1 VKGLAALVAAA
12 VLMLM
17 PSVALA
23 HRSHGTSQETNWQ
36 ERDAA
41 AYVVSTVNL
50 LRMPHHVSFSS
61 VAKQRLHV
69 ESYAVMSDTWRTN
82 LYFIRLRRGDD
93 SVAGALAYQMGW
105 PAPRSVTT
113 SVRKLGVARAP
124 ADIIASYTWDPKR
137 TIGTFSSTLPG

>member
-1 VKGLAALVAAA
+1 MRGIVVAIIAA
-12 VLMLM
+12 VSMLV
-17 PSVALA
+17 PSAALA

-50 LRMPHHVSFSS
+50 LRMPHHVSFPTI
-61 VAKQRLHV
+61 AKQRLHV
-69 ESYAVMSDTWRTN
+69 DNYAVMSDTWRTN

-105 PAPRSVTT
+105 PAPRSVTN
-113 SVRKLGVARAP
+113 SVRKIGVARAP
-124 ADIIASYTWDPKR
+124 ADVIASYTWDPKR